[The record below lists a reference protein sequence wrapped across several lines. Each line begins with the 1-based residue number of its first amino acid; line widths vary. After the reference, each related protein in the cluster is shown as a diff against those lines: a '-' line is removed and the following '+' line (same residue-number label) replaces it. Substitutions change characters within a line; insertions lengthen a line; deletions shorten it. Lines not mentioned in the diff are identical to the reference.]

1 MGTITIIDGIYC
13 KASRDLWP
21 TISRL
26 MEYEGERWKMSPGG
40 FGRQKEIKTRSFL
53 DHRGGKFLCGFLPRV
68 KNSIRSTGEDLKI
81 NGIPFYLP
89 PPNRPNIKPPEGARL
104 EQFAL
109 QTHIAEV
116 AVKNQR
122 GIIQAPTG
130 SGKTTIAM
138 LIASMFYPK
147 HKILFLCHTI
157 SLLTQ
162 TYQEFANRGFS
173 DIGMVGGAFLK
184 KFSDTLVKDNR
195 IVISTVQTFSKF
207 DPKEY
212 CDQFDV
218 VLIDEAHHCNAITG
232 QFGKILTHL
241 LAPVKIGFTATIP
254 TAREASLALEG
265 IIGPII
271 GEISIQEGVELKIMA
286 KPKIKLVP
294 IPHNSL
300 FGDIRKYN
308 ELYRAAI
315 VDSRIRNSRIA
326 SVAVDL
332 ASSGLSSL
340 IIVKE
345 IQHGDNITDMIRM
358 KGHKCS
364 FVQGNTSG
372 EIRDAVKE
380 QLEQKGIKIVVCTA
394 VWKEGVNIPSLN
406 CVINAAGG
414 KSEISTLQAIGRG
427 LRSVP
432 GKKEIVIYD
441 FLDPYK
447 YLAQHAIQRIAIY
460 VEAGWI

>member
-147 HKILFLCHTI
+147 HRILFLCHTI

-162 TYQEFANRGFS
+162 TRDEFVKNGYEKVHL
-173 DIGMVGGAFLK
+173 IGGAFAKGLDFEAK
-184 KFSDTLVKDNR
+184 IT
-195 IVISTVQTFSKF
+195 IATIQTFCKI
-207 DPKEY
+207 PVEIY

-218 VLIDEAHHCNAITG
+218 VLVDEAHHVNTIDS
-232 QFGKILTHL
+232 QYGKVLTRL

-254 TAREASLALEG
+254 TAREAALALEG

-460 VEAGWI
+460 VEAGWL

>member
-21 TISRL
+21 AISRL

-68 KNSIRSTGEDLKI
+68 QKDLMARGTPAAFS
-81 NGIPFYLP
+81 GIPPALKPEQEPFLR
-89 PPNRPNIKPPEGARL
+89 NTIGGIRPEQLQLQKDIAR
-104 EQFAL
+104 
-109 QTHIAEV
+109 V
-116 AVKNQR
+116 AVKRQR
-122 GIIQAPTG
+122 GVIQAPTG

-147 HKILFLCHTI
+147 HRILFLCHTI

-162 TYQEFANRGFS
+162 TRDEFVKNGFEK
-173 DIGMVGGAFLK
+173 IHLIGGAFAKGLDFEAK
-184 KFSDTLVKDNR
+184 IT
-195 IVISTVQTFSKF
+195 IATIQTFCKI
-207 DPKEY
+207 PVEVY

-218 VLIDEAHHCNAITG
+218 VLVDESHHVNNVDS
-232 QFGKILTHL
+232 QYGKVLTRL

-254 TAREASLALEG
+254 TAREAALALEG

-326 SVAVDL
+326 AVAVDL

-460 VEAGWI
+460 VEAGWL

>member
-1 MGTITIIDGIYC
+1 
-13 KASRDLWP
+13 
-21 TISRL
+21 
-26 MEYEGERWKMSPGG
+26 
-40 FGRQKEIKTRSFL
+40 
-53 DHRGGKFLCGFLPRV
+53 
-68 KNSIRSTGEDLKI
+68 
-81 NGIPFYLP
+81 
-89 PPNRPNIKPPEGARL
+89 
-104 EQFAL
+104 
-109 QTHIAEV
+109 
-116 AVKNQR
+116 
-122 GIIQAPTG
+122 
-130 SGKTTIAM
+130 
-138 LIASMFYPK
+138 
-147 HKILFLCHTI
+147 
-157 SLLTQ
+157 
-162 TYQEFANRGFS
+162 
-173 DIGMVGGAFLK
+173 
-184 KFSDTLVKDNR
+184 
-195 IVISTVQTFSKF
+195 
-207 DPKEY
+207 
-212 CDQFDV
+212 
-218 VLIDEAHHCNAITG
+218 
-232 QFGKILTHL
+232 
-241 LAPVKIGFTATIP
+241 
-254 TAREASLALEG
+254 
-265 IIGPII
+265 
-271 GEISIQEGVELKIMA
+271 
-286 KPKIKLVP
+286 
-294 IPHNSL
+294 
-300 FGDIRKYN
+300 
-308 ELYRAAI
+308 

-460 VEAGWI
+460 VEAGWL